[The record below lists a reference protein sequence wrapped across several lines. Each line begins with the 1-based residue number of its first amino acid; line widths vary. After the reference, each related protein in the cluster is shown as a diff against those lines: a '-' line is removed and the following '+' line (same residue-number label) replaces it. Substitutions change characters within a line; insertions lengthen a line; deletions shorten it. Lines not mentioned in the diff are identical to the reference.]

1 MAERPVTT
9 ILSIDLV
16 THPTSDVLDRCRA
29 VLARF
34 GGRVEPV
41 DDDALSAAWGPSA
54 APAEDA
60 ERAVRAGLEVV
71 QAGLATRAGVA
82 AGDAERAAAVCASA
96 RIGEVWVDEPTRVR
110 TAAAVRYVDQGRREL
125 IGDIDPV
132 RLSRADT
139 VVALMGGEGRP
150 SQLWVPLAGYQRE
163 LGLIKDTLHATIAES
178 NGRLLVVRGAAGTG
192 KTRLGTELEHY
203 IDGLAGRVWWL
214 WGRCTSYGGAS
225 SFAALDAVLRGR
237 IAAREND
244 DADTLSRKLERSLAT
259 LALTGPQREW
269 LQPRLAALLSEDA
282 ATLAQDDLFAAW
294 LFWLQHLGGREPV
307 VWVVDDAHLAG
318 AELVALI
325 DYLVG
330 HADSPIL
337 VLALARPDGTRPLA
351 PPGGPEPTTIELAG
365 LPDEPMAEL
374 VDGLLDDLSPSA
386 RTALVRPAGGVP
398 LHPIERVRL
407 LTDRGLVI
415 DDVGRRRLSPS
426 GLAALLSDGGEAVDL
441 GQVIESRLELLPPP
455 DRQLLESAAAL
466 GPSFSPDALSAVT
479 GQDADA
485 VRDGLD
491 RLSDR
496 DWLTRVN
503 DPLLADFGQFAFVEE
518 SDREVAGRDRSAPT
532 LLDRPAGA

>member
-16 THPTSDVLDRCRA
+16 TLPTSNVLDRCRA
-29 VLARF
+29 VLGRF
-34 GGRVEPV
+34 GGRVELAE
-41 DDDALSAAWGPSA
+41 DAVTAVWGPSTA
-54 APAEDA
+54 AAAEDA
-60 ERAVRAGLEVV
+60 ERAVRAGFEMI
-71 QAGLATRAGVA
+71 QAGLAARAGVA
-82 AGDAERAAAVCASA
+82 AGEAERAAAVCASA
-96 RIGEVWVDEPTRVR
+96 GRSEVWVDEPTRVR
-110 TAAAVRYVDQGRREL
+110 TAAAVRYIDQGRREL

-150 SQLWVPLAGYQRE
+150 SQLWVPLVGYQRE
-163 LGLIKDTLHATIAES
+163 LALIKDALHGTIADS
-178 NGRLLVVRGAAGTG
+178 RGRLLVVRGAAGTG

-214 WGRCTSYGGAS
+214 WGRCTSYGGAGR
-225 SFAALDAVLRGR
+225 FAALDAVLRGR

-244 DADTLSRKLERSLAT
+244 DADALSHKLERSLAT

-269 LQPRLAALLSEDA
+269 LQPRLAALLAGDA
-282 ATLAQDDLFAAW
+282 DTPAQEELFAAW

-307 VWVVDDAHLAG
+307 VWVIDEAHLAG
-318 AELVALI
+318 AELMAFV

-330 HADSPIL
+330 HADSPML
-337 VLALARPDGTRPLA
+337 VLALARSATAEPFAALGH
-351 PPGGPEPTTIELAG
+351 PESTTIQLAG
-365 LPDEPMAEL
+365 LPDEAMAVL
-374 VDGLLDDLSPSA
+374 ADGLLDDLTPSA

-407 LTDRGLVI
+407 LTDRGLVV
-415 DDVGRRRLSPS
+415 DDGGGRRLSPS
-426 GLAALLSDGGEAVDL
+426 GLGALLGDGDETVEL
-441 GQVIESRLELLPPP
+441 GQVIESRLDLLPQP

-491 RLSDR
+491 RLGDR

-503 DPLLADFGQFAFVEE
+503 DPLLADFGQFAFIEE
-518 SDREVAGRDRSAPT
+518 SDREVAGQDRS
-532 LLDRPAGA
+532 RPDVA

>member
-16 THPTSDVLDRCRA
+16 TLPTSDALDRCRA
-29 VLARF
+29 VLGRF
-34 GGRVEPV
+34 GGRVEAAE
-41 DDDALSAAWGPSA
+41 DDAVTAAWGPSA
-54 APAEDA
+54 GAAEDA
-60 ERAVRAGLEVV
+60 ERAVRAGLEAV
-71 QAGLATRAGVA
+71 QAGLAARAGVA
-82 AGDAERAAAVCASA
+82 AGEAERATAVCARASL
-96 RIGEVWVDEPTRVR
+96 GEVWVDEPTRVR
-110 TAAAVRYVDQGRREL
+110 TAAAIRYVDQGRREL

-132 RLSRADT
+132 RLSRAET

-150 SQLWVPLAGYQRE
+150 SQLWVPLVGYQRE
-163 LGLIKDTLHATIAES
+163 LALVKDALHASIADS
-178 NGRLLVVRGAAGTG
+178 RGRLLVVRGAAGTG

-214 WGRCTSYGGAS
+214 WGRCTSYGGAGRFS
-225 SFAALDAVLRGR
+225 ALDAVLRGR

-244 DADTLSRKLERSLAT
+244 DPDTLSRKLERTLAT

-269 LQPRLAALLSEDA
+269 LQPRLAALLGESA
-282 ATLAQDDLFAAW
+282 AAPPQEELFAAW
-294 LFWLQHLGGREPV
+294 LFWLQHLGGGEPV
-307 VWVVDDAHLAG
+307 VWVIDNAHLAG
-318 AELVALI
+318 AELVAFV

-337 VLALARPDGTRPLA
+337 VLALARSDPAEPFATADD
-351 PPGGPEPTTIELAG
+351 PGDPGSTTIRLAG
-365 LPDEPMAEL
+365 LSDEAMAGL
-374 VDGLLDDLSPSA
+374 ADGLLDDLTPLA

-407 LTDRGLVI
+407 LTDRGLVV
-415 DDVGRRRLSPS
+415 DDGDRRRLSPS
-426 GLAALLSDGGEAVDL
+426 GVAALLGDGDDAIDL
-441 GQVIESRLELLPPP
+441 SQVIESRLDLLPQP
-455 DRQLLESAAAL
+455 DRQLLESASGL

-491 RLSDR
+491 RLGER

-518 SDREVAGRDRSAPT
+518 SDREVAGA
-532 LLDRPAGA
+532 RPRGR